1 MQTED
6 ITFKIIGRYAKKLNE
21 FQKFHDGCLESTLEV
36 HKTDSSL
43 NSFTLNYFFNIFS
56 HNRISPLSYIKNI

>member
-6 ITFKIIGRYAKKLNE
+6 ITFKIIGRDAKKLNE
-21 FQKFHDGCLESTLEV
+21 FQKLHDGCLESTLEV